1 MLDFLK
7 STLNL
12 TTFFSLWAIFCFM
25 GYVFKKRRLFIWS
38 AVIGMLFFLVCTT
51 SYIPKRLTMNLE
63 DQYEVIELEKLDTSK
78 PYYIH
83 VLGAGYDLDKRLQ
96 ATSQL
101 DLNTLGRLTEG
112 IRVFR
117 KLPNAVLV
125 TSGNSAVGLESQA
138 SVARRAAMELGVP
151 AYNIQMLE
159 TPTTTWEEVQAF
171 KDKFGQNKIV
181 IVATDAAHM
190 PRAMKMYR
198 AAGYEPV
205 AAPTNFK
212 VKFDTNNYHGIS
224 WPNVGSFQLMNE
236 WLRAEMAMVKWKI
249 QGKSI
254 EY

>member
-12 TTFFSLWAIFCFM
+12 TTFFSLWAIFCFIS
-25 GYVFKKRRLFIWS
+25 YVFKKRSLFKWS
-38 AVIGMLFFLVCTT
+38 VGFGLLFFLVCTT
-51 SYIPKRLTMNLE
+51 SYIPKRLIMNLE
-63 DQYEVIELEKLDTSK
+63 DQYEVIDLEKLDTSK

-101 DLNTLGRLTEG
+101 DLKTLGRLTEG

-138 SVARRAAMELGVP
+138 SVAKRAALELGVP
-151 AYNIQMLE
+151 ADKIQMLE
-159 TPTTTWEEVQAF
+159 TPTTTLEEVLAF
-171 KDKFGQNKIV
+171 KNKFGKNKNV

-190 PRAMKMYR
+190 PRAIQMYR
-198 AAGYEPV
+198 AAGYKPV
-205 AAPTNFK
+205 AAPTNFR
-212 VKFDTNNYHGIS
+212 VKFDTNNYNGIS
-224 WPNVGSFQLMNE
+224 WPNVGSFQMMND
-236 WLRAEMAMVKWKI
+236 WIRAEMAMVKWKMTS
-249 QGKSI
+249 KK
-254 EY
+254 

>member
-1 MLDFLK
+1 M
-7 STLNL
+7 
-12 TTFFSLWAIFCFM
+12 
-25 GYVFKKRRLFIWS
+25 
-38 AVIGMLFFLVCTT
+38 
-51 SYIPKRLTMNLE
+51 PKRLIMNLE

-101 DLNTLGRLTEG
+101 DLKTLGRLTEG

-138 SVARRAAMELGVP
+138 SVAKRAALELGVP
-151 AYNIQMLE
+151 ADKIQMLE
-159 TPTTTWEEVQAF
+159 TPTTTLEEVLAF
-171 KDKFGQNKIV
+171 KYKFGKNKNV

-190 PRAMKMYR
+190 PRAMQMYR

-224 WPNVGSFQLMNE
+224 WPNVGSFQMMNE
-236 WLRAEMAMVKWKI
+236 WLHEMLARIKWKVL
-249 QGKSI
+249 KK
-254 EY
+254 EL